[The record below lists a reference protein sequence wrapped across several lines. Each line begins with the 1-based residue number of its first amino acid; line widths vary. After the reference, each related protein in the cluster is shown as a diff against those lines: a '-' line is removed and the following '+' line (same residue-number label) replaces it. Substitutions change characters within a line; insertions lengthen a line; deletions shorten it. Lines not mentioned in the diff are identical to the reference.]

1 MTTATIELAE
11 LVTSTAMLTRHDR
24 KYLLSAAE
32 LPNFTAQL
40 DAHTRVLRIEGLT
53 WFNYLSCYYDTPELA
68 CYQAAGRG
76 RRRRFKVRTR
86 EYLQSGERWL
96 EVKTRGPRGTTVKDR
111 RPRPWADPELSFA
124 ELDWLASTLAAR
136 GLTDVP
142 VTELVPSLTTNYLR
156 QTRQVV
162 PSCGAPTSRLTID
175 IDLTCALPDARAG
188 SGQSRFA
195 DRIILETKGGA
206 RPSVVDRLLW
216 ANQHRPVS
224 MSKYGVGIAS
234 LHPEQSALKWRR
246 LLTTRPIKAN

>member
-1 MTTATIELAE
+1 MT
-11 LVTSTAMLTRHDR
+11 
-24 KYLLSAAE
+24 
-32 LPNFTAQL
+32 
-40 DAHTRVLRIEGLT
+40 
-53 WFNYLSCYYDTPELA
+53 
-68 CYQAAGRG
+68 AGRIYRG
-76 RRRRFKVRTR
+76 HEDSRGSRSDSTPIRLPR
-86 EYLQSGERWL
+86 EPSHTHYRHAHKHVLNQPLSQQ
-96 EVKTRGPRGTTVKDR
+96 
-111 RPRPWADPELSFA
+111 ALSFA

-188 SGQSRFA
+188 SGQSRFP

-224 MSKYGVGIAS
+224 ISKYGVGIAS